1 MGRGLVPE
9 DGFMTSQTVLPPNSV
24 RSAYEDFL
32 EAFRTAIEGA
42 NLNLSYPERPLKSS
56 FVEAGGNDRA
66 AFIWSFYLKDWPCK
80 RLGKNQRLDVVV
92 KAMETFIRPSWVLSK
107 STVYVN
113 YFVVSDSAAKLVQS
127 LHYDFVEGGQHD
139 HPFFHVQLTDELIP
153 QEDLQNAGFDLSVA
167 ASGNECWVTTRI
179 PTPDM
184 TLASVIYC
192 LMADH
197 LGSSGFSEFAE
208 NVESIQNRI
217 PAPSFEP
224 IKKSLDASAAHF
236 KSSHWFSHMDGL

>member
-1 MGRGLVPE
+1 MASKTVLVP
-9 DGFMTSQTVLPPNSV
+9 NRI
-24 RSAYEDFL
+24 RSAYEEFL
-32 EAFRTAIEGA
+32 EAFRTAVEAA
-42 NLNLSYPERPLKSS
+42 NLNLLNQSRPLKSS
-56 FVEAGGNDRA
+56 FILAGSNDRA
-66 AFIWSFYLKDWPCK
+66 TFTWSFCLKDWPCK
-80 RLGKNQRLDVVV
+80 RLPKNKRLDIVV
-92 KAMETFIRPSWVLSK
+92 KAMETFNRASWVLTK

-113 YFVVSDSAAKLVQS
+113 YFVISDASAKLAQS

-153 QEDLQNAGFDLSVA
+153 TDDLRSAGFELPVPVLA
-167 ASGNECWVTTRI
+167 NECYVTTKI

-197 LGSSGFSEFAE
+197 LGASGFSQFAE

-217 PAPSFEP
+217 PAPKFEA
-224 IKKSLDASAAHF
+224 IKKSLDHFKAHF
-236 KSSHWFSHMDGL
+236 KSSHWFSHMNAA

>member
-1 MGRGLVPE
+1 MA
-9 DGFMTSQTVLPPNSV
+9 SQTVLPPNSV

-42 NLNLSYPERPLKSS
+42 NLNLSYPARPLRSS

-66 AFIWSFYLKDWPCK
+66 AFTWSFYLKDWPCK
-80 RLGKNQRLDVVV
+80 RLPKDKRLDVVV

-113 YFVVSDSAAKLVQS
+113 YFVVSDSGATLVQS
-127 LHYDFVEGGQHD
+127 LHYDFVEGGQDD
-139 HPFFHVQLTDELIP
+139 HPFFHVQLTDELIS

-167 ASGNECWVTTRI
+167 VSANECWVTTRI

-197 LGSSGFSEFAE
+197 LGATGFSEFAK
-208 NVESIQNRI
+208 NVESIQDRI

-236 KSSHWFSHMDGL
+236 KSSHWFSHMNGL